1 MPLAALP
8 VIRERVTV
16 IVPAAEYHRPPPS
29 LAAVLSR
36 TVEDD
41 TVTVPAPLVCRP
53 PPLPGFEPVVLPVR
67 STRSRST
74 DPASVS
80 MPARARGVVAA
91 DRRPPD
97 RQLPAVVE
105 DPAAGAGTP
114 RRGVV
119 GGSAALDRQRAA
131 VVEQRPAALVGV
143 GPVGH
148 VAGQLGAV
156 HRHGARAR
164 VPQATALRGG
174 RVARHRRAADADL
187 ADAGEVQG
195 AAVAGHRPGG
205 VRVQDGVV
213 DRRRAG
219 VGLDRATGPAGLLA
233 GEPGVLDVQRAAE
246 VGDGAARGAH
256 AAYEGVREAYTAH
269 GAELFRFALRSLGD
283 GGAAEDVVQETFLRA
298 WRSRHRYDPSLSTLR
313 VWLFSIARNV
323 VIDQS
328 RATAARPWQRT
339 VVDLTA
345 TGHVGE
351 VVADPSEKLLRGW
364 IVDEALRRLGEEHR
378 HALTE
383 TYLADRPYAEVA
395 AELGIPVSTL
405 RSRVFY
411 GLKALRVVME
421 EMEVTS

>member
-1 MPLAALP
+1 MPLIVVRPTVSCPPSLRIPPPEPEPLDAALWAEVLRWTDSEPPSLNSAPPPWSASVPLAMLP
-8 VIRERVTV
+8 VSSVRSTV
-16 IVPAAEYHRPPPS
+16 MVPVPEFHRPPPS
-29 LAAVLSR
+29 AAAVLPV
-36 TVEDD
+36 TVERL
-41 TVTVPAPLVCRP
+41 TRTSPTPVRCRA
-53 PPLPGFEPVVLPVR
+53 PPLPGIGPVEFA
-67 STRSRST
+67 SRTVSSI
-74 DPASVS
+74 DVVPALASIAP
-80 MPARARGVVAA
+80 PARLACLPENLESSTFSV
-91 DRRPPD
+91 PP
-97 RQLPAVVE
+97 RL
-105 DPAAGAGTP
+105 
-114 RRGVV
+114 
-119 GGSAALDRQRAA
+119 
-131 VVEQRPAALVGV
+131 
-143 GPVGH
+143 
-148 VAGQLGAV
+148 
-156 HRHGARAR
+156 
-164 VPQATALRGG
+164 ATAPPEAPMPRT
-174 RVARHRRAADADL
+174 R
-187 ADAGEVQG
+187 
-195 AAVAGHRPGG
+195 
-205 VRVQDGVV
+205 
-213 DRRRAG
+213 
-219 VGLDRATGPAGLLA
+219 
-233 GEPGVLDVQRAAE
+233 
-246 VGDGAARGAH
+246 
-256 AAYEGVREAYTAH
+256 GVREAYTAH

>member
-1 MPLAALP
+1 
-8 VIRERVTV
+8 
-16 IVPAAEYHRPPPS
+16 
-29 LAAVLSR
+29 
-36 TVEDD
+36 
-41 TVTVPAPLVCRP
+41 
-53 PPLPGFEPVVLPVR
+53 
-67 STRSRST
+67 
-74 DPASVS
+74 
-80 MPARARGVVAA
+80 
-91 DRRPPD
+91 
-97 RQLPAVVE
+97 
-105 DPAAGAGTP
+105 
-114 RRGVV
+114 
-119 GGSAALDRQRAA
+119 
-131 VVEQRPAALVGV
+131 
-143 GPVGH
+143 
-148 VAGQLGAV
+148 
-156 HRHGARAR
+156 
-164 VPQATALRGG
+164 
-174 RVARHRRAADADL
+174 
-187 ADAGEVQG
+187 
-195 AAVAGHRPGG
+195 
-205 VRVQDGVV
+205 
-213 DRRRAG
+213 
-219 VGLDRATGPAGLLA
+219 
-233 GEPGVLDVQRAAE
+233 
-246 VGDGAARGAH
+246 
-256 AAYEGVREAYTAH
+256 VREAYTAH